1 MKKILLFIIALSL
14 VYLVVN
20 RCQTYYRFN
29 PGNNYNYPTSSKV
42 DANYHDAKMVEE
54 YYRLA
59 YEIGSFARI
68 VWNNEGIDVK
78 YPNKADSV
86 SINASKHY
94 KNMQRTVKK
103 IEQKL
108 IQSAELKRNGYSNE
122 DIKFIEK
129 FGISKENIDIHQ
141 AIAKRNLQVGDTG
154 RYVWQTQNMLIQ
166 QGYDI
171 PLDGK
176 YIDITKDAVKK
187 FQQKYKLYPS
197 GIIDK
202 KTLRVLIGKTQKK
215 K

>member
-29 PGNNYNYPTSSKV
+29 PGKDYSYVVSAKIDV
-42 DANYHDAKMVEE
+42 NYHDAKMVEE

-59 YEIGSFARI
+59 YEMGSFARI

-78 YPNKADSV
+78 YPNKVDSV

-94 KNMQRTVKK
+94 ENMQRTVKK

-108 IQSAELKRNGYSNE
+108 IQSFTLKKNGYNNE

-129 FGISKENIDIHQ
+129 FGVSKENIDIHQ
-141 AIAKRNLQVGDTG
+141 AVAKKNLLVGDTG
-154 RYVWQTQNMLIQ
+154 RYVWEIQNMLIQ
-166 QGYDI
+166 DGYDI

-176 YIDITKDAVKK
+176 FIDITEDAVKK

-197 GIIDK
+197 GILDE
-202 KTLRVLIGKTQKK
+202 KTLRVLLQKTAKK
-215 K
+215 N